1 MTLLQQTSFMNSA
14 KQELKET
21 EFTIQSD
28 FSENLSLVV
37 KDEVQNF
44 LWSNEQV
51 TIHSLWYI
59 LKKKKKKKSS
69 TQFM

>member
-51 TIHSLWYI
+51 TIHSL
-59 LKKKKKKKSS
+59 
-69 TQFM
+69 